1 MTVDLPDAH
10 ARALA
15 NTARIV
21 GGVSRHQLHDP
32 TPDDEWDVEA
42 LLQHIVSGNL
52 WVAPLVGGETIE
64 QVGDR
69 LDGDV
74 LGDDFRTSY
83 DRSAAEAA
91 AAFCA
96 DGAMDAPCAVSY
108 GPVPGRVYCGHRLV
122 DVLVH
127 GWDVAQATGGDTE
140 LPGDLVEACLEVIE
154 PQLEDLEASGAFGT
168 DHEVPAGASPQ
179 VTLLS
184 LLGRG
189 RFT

>member
-1 MTVDLPDAH
+1 MTMDLPDAH

-15 NTARIV
+15 STARIV
-21 GGVSRHQLHDP
+21 GAVSGDQLHDP
-32 TPDDEWDVEA
+32 TPDEEWDVEA
-42 LLQHIVSGNL
+42 LLRHVVSGNL
-52 WVAPLVGGETIE
+52 WVGPLVGGSTIE

-74 LGDDFRTSY
+74 LGDDFRASY
-83 DRSAAEAA
+83 DRSATEADT
-91 AAFCA
+91 AFRA

-127 GWDVAQATGGDTE
+127 GWDVAHATGGDTD
-140 LPGDLVEACLEVIE
+140 LPDDLVDACLEVVE
-154 PQLEDLEASGAFGT
+154 PQLHELEASGAFGT
-168 DHEVPAGASPQ
+168 DHDVPAGASPQ
-179 VTLLS
+179 VRLLS

-189 RFT
+189 RYL